1 MKITL
6 KLFPRE
12 ISYDQILFDTRKKSS
27 FFVVPL
33 VDSMFFKNTFF
44 VSYDDSL
51 SSPFTSMDSCGSFN

>member
-1 MKITL
+1 MAKFYLTL
-6 KLFPRE
+6 E
-12 ISYDQILFDTRKKSS
+12 KKSS